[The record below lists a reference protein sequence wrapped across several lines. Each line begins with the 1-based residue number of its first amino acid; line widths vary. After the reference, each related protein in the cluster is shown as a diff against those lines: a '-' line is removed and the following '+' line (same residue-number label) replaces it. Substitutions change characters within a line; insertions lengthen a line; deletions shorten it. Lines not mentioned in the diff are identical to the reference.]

1 MKNYL
6 LLLFL
11 FLASIVA
18 KADDQVLQIWQ
29 SDGKVMTIKLSEEP
43 KTSYV
48 DGNLVIKTTKTTITF
63 PLEKVKKYTYASEP
77 SGIDS
82 PIAMQ
87 SEVSADGETLTFKG
101 IKPNTSIYLYNAAGQ
116 LLRTIKSDKTNKAT
130 VSVSRFPIGVY
141 IVKVNGVTY
150 KITKQ

>member
-11 FLASIVA
+11 SLVSIVA

-63 PLEKVKKYTYASEP
+63 PLEEVRKFTYADGEDI
-77 SGIDS
+77 GTH
-82 PIAMQ
+82 IAMR
-87 SEVSADGETLTFKG
+87 SEVSADGETLTFKDL
-101 IKPNTSIYLYNAAGQ
+101 KSNTSIYLYNAAGQ

-141 IVKVNGVTY
+141 IVKVNGITY
-150 KITKQ
+150 KITKR